1 MAVIFCI
8 STRIN
13 QAVIQRINDV
23 QRQFKNAFGVFIG
36 FEDDELW
43 SKVQLMIDCG
53 NLRLFRVSDKQEAA
67 TFTLDSYHEMSQKEK
82 FNMQAT
88 YFQVE
93 RERLVSGAQSRKIS
107 TETFDRLGVPRE
119 DAQILIEGFPSIYQI
134 VNASKEVL
142 SENSPAS
149 NTSIERVA
157 EFFT

>member
-1 MAVIFCI
+1 M
-8 STRIN
+8 
-13 QAVIQRINDV
+13 NDM
-23 QRQFKNAFGVFIG
+23 QKLFKNAFGVFVG

-53 NLRLFRVSDKQEAA
+53 NLRLFRVFDKQEAA

-82 FNMQAT
+82 FSMQST

-93 RERLVSGAQSRKIS
+93 RERLTSGAQSRKIS

-149 NTSIERVA
+149 TTSIVRVA
-157 EFFT
+157 EFFN